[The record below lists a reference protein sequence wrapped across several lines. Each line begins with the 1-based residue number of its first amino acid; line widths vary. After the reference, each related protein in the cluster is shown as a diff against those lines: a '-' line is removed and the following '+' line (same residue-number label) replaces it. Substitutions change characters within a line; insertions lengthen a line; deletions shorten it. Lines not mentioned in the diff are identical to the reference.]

1 MRVVLGFSNV
11 KGERDQMIRVGSSV
25 LGSFYGKN
33 SAGKLLELKEK
44 GLWVM
49 LDSGAFSWWN
59 KNVGTNREVR
69 DVIGTDWS
77 RSIGFERYKREYID
91 WLKKFGSNVDVYVT
105 LDVIFD
111 PQRTW
116 EIWKEMKDEGLMAM
130 PVVHYGADYKYVEK
144 YLEEGAEYLGVGGL
158 VGGKKVIS
166 QWMDGV
172 FRNFVKVDGGEE
184 PRPRVHIFGA
194 VAPDVFRRYPL
205 YSADSTGWKK
215 YCAYGFVPVPLLGS
229 GGEFTFDSLFVVKVT
244 RRRRTTGDK
253 GMCFMDYVK
262 MVGEDIVKEVA
273 KEVFDEELEI
283 PDIEERLQD
292 SVERGKWSIWY
303 YRKMEEW
310 WSRFRDWEVYK
321 IQSRRCLV

>member
-1 MRVVLGFSNV
+1 MRILLGLTNLP
-11 KGERDQMIRVGSSV
+11 GELEQMVRVRTSV
-25 LGSFYGKN
+25 LGSFYDRRGLN
-33 SAGKLLELKEK
+33 KLLELKEA

-49 LDSGAFSWWN
+49 LDSGAFTWWN
-59 KNVGTNREVR
+59 RNVGTSKEVK

-77 RSIGFERYKREYID
+77 RGSEFEQYKREYID
-91 WLKKFGSNVDVYVT
+91 WLKRCGSYVDVYVT

-111 PQRTW
+111 PERTW
-116 EIWKEMKDEGLMAM
+116 EVWKEMREEGLNPM
-130 PVVHYGADYKYVEK
+130 PVVHYGADYRYVER
-144 YLEEGAEYLGVGGL
+144 YLEEGVEYLGVGGL
-158 VGGKKVIS
+158 VGGRKVIS
-166 QWMDGV
+166 QWMDGI

-215 YCAYGFVPVPLLGS
+215 YCAYGFVPVPLVGRD
-229 GGEFTFDSLFVVKVT
+229 GEFTFETLFVVKVT
-244 RRRRTTGDK
+244 RRRTSGDK

-262 MVGEDIVKEVA
+262 MVGEDVVEEIA
-273 KEVFDEELEI
+273 KKVFNEELKVPE
-283 PDIEERLQD
+283 IEERLQS

-310 WSRFRDWEVYK
+310 WSEFRDWEVYK
-321 IQSRRCLV
+321 IQSRKYLV